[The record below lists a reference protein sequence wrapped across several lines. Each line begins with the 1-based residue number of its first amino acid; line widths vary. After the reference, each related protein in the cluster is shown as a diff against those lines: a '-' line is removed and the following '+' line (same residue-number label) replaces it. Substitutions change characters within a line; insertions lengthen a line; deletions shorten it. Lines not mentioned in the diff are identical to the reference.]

1 MPEMEIWQIAAIAVG
16 AIVVLFLLIWLL
28 KRAGG
33 AISARRGDRLAVLE
47 TRSIDKIRHLVLIQC
62 DEEEHLLLVGGPQDL
77 VVKTN
82 VGQDVYET
90 VEYQQPAYET
100 PAAPVEPTFDLPAE
114 TPAPNTDGA
123 ERRPS
128 REGFRS
134 RFSSAASSSD
144 TSASTSRFASRD
156 SLASGTTSAAPSLK
170 RETPRPTLSGGSI
183 TRQSDET

>member
-1 MPEMEIWQIAAIAVG
+1 M
-16 AIVVLFLLIWLL
+16 IWLL

-90 VEYQQPAYET
+90 VEYQPPAYEA
-100 PAAPVEPTFDLPAE
+100 PAAQVEPTFDLPPQ
-114 TPAPNTDGA
+114 PAAASADNSDRSAT
-123 ERRPS
+123 

-134 RFSSAASSSD
+134 RFSSTASSSTD
-144 TSASTSRFASRD
+144 GTPSASRFASRE
-156 SLASGTTSAAPSLK
+156 SLASGTSTPAPTIK
-170 RETPRPTLSGGSI
+170 RDAPRPTLSGGSP
-183 TRQSDET
+183 TRRDGDN